1 MAGRFSNGRKVQCIK
16 FGSIKQV
23 VVIPTGTSN
32 LLQPNFLREIS
43 GLLLGDNACALV
55 MVNSTFEATP
65 KEEEGFALVN
75 TDMDSSAL
83 MHRLRWNSNCFLIVL
98 EDKNNLFKKWST
110 LVRPLRSKVLLVQST
125 DDPNIFNMGQI
136 NGPTLWSRKDTNKV
150 DTGQAWHSKSNS
162 TIFKITTCRMRK

>member
-1 MAGRFSNGRKVQCIK
+1 MFSNGYKVQCIK

-43 GLLLGDNACALV
+43 GLLLGDNDCAIV
-55 MVNSTFEATP
+55 MVNSTLEATP
-65 KEEEGFALVN
+65 KEEGFALVN

-98 EDKNNLFKKWST
+98 EDKNNLFKTWST

-150 DTGQAWHSKSNS
+150 DRHGILKVIQQFLKLPHAG
-162 TIFKITTCRMRK
+162 